1 MNSSE
6 ENNEK
11 RESSEFQENLNIL
24 RGISFFSGFP
34 LEALKVLAYL
44 CTREKYQSGDY
55 IFNQKDDDGQ
65 ALFIISGKARLF
77 HKDEIEEEFIRDY
90 DEGTFI
96 GGLTLMANLR
106 RLFSLKA
113 LTDSSCL
120 LLTRDKFSRAMEQ
133 FPDLMPKAIK
143 ALVESI
149 QLWEERFLAER
160 DSSCAPCRHK
170 VGVSLL

>member
-24 RGISFFSGFP
+24 REISFFSGFP

-55 IFNQKDDDGQ
+55 LFSQKDDDGQ
-65 ALFIISGKARLF
+65 ALFVISGKARLF
-77 HKDEIEEEFIRDY
+77 YKGETKEGVIRDY
-90 DEGTFI
+90 DEGSFL

-106 RLFSLKA
+106 RLFSLQA
-113 LTDSSCL
+113 LTDLTCL
-120 LLTRDKFSRAMEQ
+120 VLTRDKFSRTMEQ

-143 ALVESI
+143 ALVEGI
-149 QLWEERFLAER
+149 GLWEERFLAER
-160 DSSCAPCRHK
+160 DSDCTPCRHK